1 MICSFDRNTERK
13 CLIGSYLGKSL
24 RLLFGLFGL
33 HGLLLGLTKEH
44 TNFMAV
50 SSSMKAGTNKN
61 LQSAEGK

>member
-24 RLLFGLFGL
+24 RLLFGL
-33 HGLLLGLTKEH
+33 HGLLLGLAKEH

-50 SSSMKAGTNKN
+50 SSSMKAGTNKK
-61 LQSAEGK
+61 LQSAEGI